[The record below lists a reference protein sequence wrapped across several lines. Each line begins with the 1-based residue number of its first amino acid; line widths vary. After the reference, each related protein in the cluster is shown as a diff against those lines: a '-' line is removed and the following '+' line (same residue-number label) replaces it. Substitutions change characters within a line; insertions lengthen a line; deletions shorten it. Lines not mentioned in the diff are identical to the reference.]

1 MKAIDLFAGAGGW
14 MEGARD
20 TGVEIVYAANHWPFA
35 VAMSTLNHPKVRHEC
50 QDLRQADW
58 TALPAYDLLLA
69 SPSCQGHST
78 ASQPKRRRYH
88 DVMRAT
94 AWAVVDCAEVT
105 QPKAII
111 VENVPSFRT
120 WTLYPVWKEALTL
133 IGYQLQEHIVVA
145 TDYGVAQRRER
156 LIVVGTPNPIKLRL
170 PKRRIEP
177 AFAPHLEPDADNW
190 KRVADATLQVKGRI
204 AKGRKNCG
212 RTFLSQHVTGHPGV
226 PLSEPIR
233 TITTKDQWILVDG
246 DRYRPLTKREY
257 ARGMG
262 FSDRFRWPEG
272 ANRSDVVKALG
283 NAIPPPKARTFIEQ
297 VAEAV

>member
-14 MEGARD
+14 MEGAQG
-20 TGVEIVYAANHWPFA
+20 TGVDIVYAANHWPFA
-35 VAMSTLNHPKVRHEC
+35 VEMSTLNHPKVRHEC

-58 TALPAYDLLLA
+58 TQLPAYDLLLA

-105 QPKAII
+105 QPRAII

-120 WTLYPVWKEALTL
+120 WKLYDVWKEALTL
-133 IGYQLQEHIVVA
+133 IGYQLQEHVVMA

-156 LIVVGTPNPIKLRL
+156 LIVVATPRPIKLHL
-170 PKRRIEP
+170 PKRSIEP
-177 AFAPHLEPDADNW
+177 AFAPHLEVDAGNW
-190 KRVADATLQVKGRI
+190 KHVADTTDQVRARI
-204 AKGRKNCG
+204 AKGRRNCG
-212 RTFLSQHVTGHPGV
+212 PTFLSQHVTGHPGV

-233 TITTKDQWILVDG
+233 TITTKDQWIFVDG
-246 DRYRPLTKREY
+246 DRYRPLTLREL
-257 ARGMG
+257 ARGMS
-262 FSDRFRWPEG
+262 FRDSFRWPNG
-272 ANRSDVVKALG
+272 ATRTDTVKALG
-283 NAIPPPKARTFIEQ
+283 NAIPPKMARTFVAQ